1 MKDHT
6 PEIRKGID
14 YFDFRPFDS
23 NYPDTNFYNL
33 NVCDYDVFL
42 TNEDEVKTHLKQLKE
57 SIEEAGIYR
66 KKYSTKLKIITSLII
81 VYILST
87 TTISLYHF
95 FPDSMLG
102 LIVYWG
108 WIYLGIL
115 LLIISCF
122 DFIDKYARVRSKK
135 YICRNIYVEH
145 MMSELTWQ
153 NFIKSNLQRFPE
165 DKRQKLY
172 DNLKNTIEV
181 SWYKNYFEKLGIS
194 V

>member
-66 KKYSTKLKIITSLII
+66 KKYSA
-81 VYILST
+81 ILSLT
-87 TTISLYHF
+87 SDILYKGSIAKYSPALHFVDMVSL
-95 FPDSMLG
+95 
-102 LIVYWG
+102 
-108 WIYLGIL
+108 
-115 LLIISCF
+115 
-122 DFIDKYARVRSKK
+122 
-135 YICRNIYVEH
+135 
-145 MMSELTWQ
+145 
-153 NFIKSNLQRFPE
+153 
-165 DKRQKLY
+165 
-172 DNLKNTIEV
+172 
-181 SWYKNYFEKLGIS
+181 
-194 V
+194 